1 MRIGGE
7 VLDCFLLPV
16 ALINIVFLGI
26 SPQIANRSAWAI
38 PHLTSIRLRCILH
51 ILIMQI
57 LEVSAK
63 QRLFLCL
70 LVEQAIIHV

>member
-26 SPQIANRSAWAI
+26 SPQIANRSAWTI